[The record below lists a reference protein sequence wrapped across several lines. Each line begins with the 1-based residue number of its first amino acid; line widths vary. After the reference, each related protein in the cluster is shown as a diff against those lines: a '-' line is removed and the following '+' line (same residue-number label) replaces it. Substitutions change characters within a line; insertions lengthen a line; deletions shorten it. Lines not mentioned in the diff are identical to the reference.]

1 MPIDFDAMILNDAPG
16 GIVVID
22 VIECIL
28 FSKNDVTHSTEKLF
42 GYEAAELRG
51 QLIEVLLPQRLRG
64 GHIAHRSGFFTKPRS
79 GAEACGRGRGR
90 WRPS

>member
-16 GIVVID
+16 GIV

-51 QLIEVLLPQRLRG
+51 
-64 GHIAHRSGFFTKPRS
+64 GHIAHRSGFFTKSRS